1 MKRTKWT
8 PLLLTTVLAAGLLQ
22 GCSQNNPEPGTSA
35 ANAGSKNAGTN
46 SAAAKP
52 ENNLNKT
59 GMPIVKEPI
68 ELTFFT
74 GKAPTNSNDFE
85 NTLVW
90 KEYAKQTNI
99 NVRFQLVP
107 FDSLTEKRNLAL
119 ANGDYPDAF
128 YSARVPA
135 PDLLKYGQQGVFL
148 KINDL
153 IDEYAPNLKA
163 LLDKYPDL
171 RKAITMPDGNIYSI
185 PSFYSPEF
193 LPMLIGTPLWVK
205 KDWLDKLHM
214 PEPTTTEQ
222 LYNYLKAVKNTDL
235 NGNGQQDE
243 IPYSGTSISPLIEQL
258 MGAWGVGNRGL
269 GHKFV
274 DTDPASNELRFYRLD
289 PKFKEV
295 LEYVSK
301 LYQEGLIDPET
312 FTQKSDAFLAKAGK
326 QTVGATINPSP
337 VTQFN
342 GENYIGLGALRGPHG
357 DQMYSHIKV
366 PMVWPGAF
374 VITDKNKNPEATL
387 RWIDSFYGDEGATFY
402 FMGQKGVTYD
412 EKPDGTLEYKDEIR
426 NNPDG
431 LTLDQ
436 ALIKYVT
443 WIGGSYPAYAQQK
456 YFKGSES
463 LPESV
468 EAGKKAEP
476 YWLKEL
482 WYYFNFTEDET
493 EFMQSTGKD
502 IETYIKE
509 AEAKFITGDVPFSE
523 WDSYVSKVQSL
534 GVEQYMNVYKTA
546 YERYKNT

>member
-1 MKRTKWT
+1 MKRTKWI
-8 PLLLTTVLAAGLLQ
+8 PLLLSSVLAAGLLQ
-22 GCSQNNPEPGTSA
+22 GCSQG
-35 ANAGSKNAGTN
+35 GSQTETKSSNT
-46 SAAAKP
+46 AAKT
-52 ENNLNKT
+52 EDNLNKT

-99 NVRFQLVP
+99 KVNFQLVP

-119 ANGDYPDAF
+119 AGGDYPDAF

-135 PDLLKYGQQGVFL
+135 SDLLKYGQQGVFL

-205 KDWLDKLHM
+205 KDWLDKLNM
-214 PEPTTTEQ
+214 PEPTTTEA
-222 LYNYLKAVKNTDL
+222 LYDYLKAVKNTDL
-235 NGNGQQDE
+235 NGNGQHDE
-243 IPYSGTSISPLIEQL
+243 IPYNGGISPLIEQL
-258 MGAWGVGNRGL
+258 MGAWGLGNRGL

-274 DTDPASNELRFYRLD
+274 DVDPNTNELRFYRLD

-295 LEYVSK
+295 LEYVGK
-301 LYQEGLIDPET
+301 LYKEGLIDPAV
-312 FTQKSDAFLAKAGK
+312 FTQKNDEFLAKASK
-326 QTVGATINPSP
+326 QIMGATINPSP

-342 GENYIGLGALRGPHG
+342 GENYIGLGALKGPHG

-374 VITDKNKNPEATL
+374 VITDKNKYPEATL
-387 RWIDSFYGDEGATFY
+387 RWIDNFYGEEGAKFY

-412 EKPDGTLEYKDEIR
+412 EKPDGTLEYKDEIK

-443 WIGGSYPAYAQQK
+443 WIGGSYPAYVQVK

-468 EAGKKAEP
+468 DAGKKAEP
-476 YWLKEL
+476 YRLKEL

-493 EFMQSTGKD
+493 EFMQSNGKD

-509 AEAKFITGDVPFSE
+509 AEAKFITGELPFSE
-523 WDSYVSKVQSL
+523 WDNYVSKVQSL
-534 GVEQYMNVYKTA
+534 GVERYMNVYKTA
-546 YERYKNT
+546 YERYQNT